1 MSNPDT
7 QFERGAGRPPKV
19 AIACPGV
26 GLVQRGYERYFLDIF
41 NSVKEDIDITLYKGG
56 GERSETERVLT
67 FVPRNG
73 SLVKIFPVHKLF
85 HRTHYHSEC
94 GSFALALLY
103 QLMKEDYDIVHCI
116 DPPLTRLL
124 VWLRGFF
131 RMKFKILYT
140 HGCDMDPYDF
150 PGADHTQHVSKARY
164 LEAAEC
170 GIPEEHMSLVPVG
183 FHPEH
188 FEVDATR
195 DELRRSYGVNQ
206 DTFVIIC
213 IAAID
218 RIQKRLDYLI
228 EEVSR
233 LDGDYLLWLDG
244 SLDHSE
250 PALIDLAKDTL
261 GDKCRVTRVDSDK
274 VGELHHLTDVM
285 VLCSL
290 DESFGLAMVEGAG
303 SGTPVLS
310 HNSAH
315 FQWLLPNPE
324 SWVDMSR
331 KGALTERLATLMSR
345 RDDLEGLKCLEEIR
359 SRFDWKNLKQ
369 DYVDLYYHVAGLPD
383 PRTRATG

>member
-1 MSNPDT
+1 MPLGT
-7 QFERGAGRPPKV
+7 RPRRSLRV

-56 GERSETERVLT
+56 GERTETEKVLT

-85 HRTHYHSEC
+85 NRTHYHSEC
-94 GSFALALLY
+94 GSFALALLF

-124 VWLRGFF
+124 FRLRSLF
-131 RMKFKILYT
+131 RMKFKILHT
-140 HGCDMDPYDF
+140 HGCDMDPNDF
-150 PGADHTQHVSKARY
+150 PGADHTQHVSQARY
-164 LEAAEC
+164 IEAAEC
-170 GIPEEHMSLVPVG
+170 GLPEEHMSLVPVG
-183 FHPEH
+183 FHPER
-188 FEVDATR
+188 FEVNATR

-206 DTFVIIC
+206 DTFVILC

-218 RIQKRLDYLI
+218 RRQKRLDYLI

-244 SLDHSE
+244 SLDHGD
-250 PALIDLAKDTL
+250 PDLIDLAKDTL

-274 VGELHHLTDVM
+274 VGELHRLADVM

-290 DESFGLAMVEGAG
+290 DESFALAIVEGAG
-303 SGTPVLS
+303 NGTPVLT
-310 HNSAH
+310 HNSPH
-315 FQWLLPNPE
+315 FRWLLPKPE
-324 SWVDMSR
+324 SLLDMSR
-331 KGALTERLATLMSR
+331 EGALTERLATLMSR
-345 RDDLEGLKCLEEIR
+345 REELDKLKCSEEIR
-359 SRFDWKNLKQ
+359 ARYDWKNLKK
-369 DYVDLYYHVAGLPD
+369 DYVDLYYHVAGLPG
-383 PRTRATG
+383 PQTRTTG